1 MLLPPTRARG
11 LITLDSDG
19 GCMTETKALCFDM
32 YGTLCDTS
40 SVTRRLGEVLDL
52 SGVLTDAVDQTWRQK
67 QLQYSYQ
74 TAQMDAYEPFWEI
87 TGKALDYALAQYDV
101 EPTADEREQV
111 IEAYDHLS
119 PFPSAIETLED
130 LGDAGYTVTVL
141 SNGNPDMLERLA
153 ANAGLTP
160 HLDDI
165 ISADEV
171 QTFKPDPAVYENAA
185 RRVGEDIGACR
196 LVSGNAWDI
205 AGAGNAGMGV
215 AWVNRRRDPPEAIGP
230 TPDTVVTSLSELPD
244 VLAHE

>member
-1 MLLPPTRARG
+1 MLLPRTRSRG
-11 LITLDSDG
+11 LITPESEVG
-19 GCMTETKALCFDM
+19 AMSETTALCFDM

-52 SGVLTDAVDQTWRQK
+52 SGVLTDAVDATWRRK

-74 TAQMDAYEPFWEI
+74 AAQMDAYEPFWEV
-87 TGKALDYALAQYDV
+87 TGRALDYALAEYDID
-101 EPTADEREQV
+101 PTPEERERV
-111 IEAYDHLS
+111 VEAYDHLS
-119 PFPSAIETLED
+119 PYPAAAATLEE

-141 SNGNPDMLERLA
+141 SNGNPAMLERLA
-153 ANAGLTP
+153 ENAGLTP

-171 QTFKPDPAVYENAA
+171 GTFKPDPAVYENAA
-185 RRVGEDIGACR
+185 RRLGEDIGACR
-196 LVSGNAWDI
+196 LVSANAWDA

-230 TPDTVVTSLSELPD
+230 VPETVVDSLARLPD
-244 VLAHE
+244 ALGRA